1 MLHVGQKVL
10 AGDPV
15 LTLEAM
21 KLYHTLSAP
30 LSGTVQKVHVG
41 VGDIVSHGQLLV
53 DFEPETAEATAS
65 S

>member
-1 MLHVGQKVL
+1 MLQVGQRVV

-21 KLYHTLSAP
+21 KLYHSLTAP
-30 LSGTVQKVHVG
+30 LTGLVQSIHVT

-53 DFEPETAEATAS
+53 EFEPEVADAAVA
-65 S
+65 